1 MIADSSASKVGDEEG
16 KRKKKKAIKCHSL
29 FLIISLYHFKLTKC
43 MTLQFLLQVCN
54 VNIHIWY
61 FWKTCLLLSAFFL
74 SRMFLG
80 GRRTYLVQSDGKA
93 DDIPRTKNKRYTW
106 FLMPQEEEKKNIC
119 RRNNQSQNYPHI
131 SISGRSSKSSSA
143 SLRIFLWEPSLE
155 SHWECHK
162 CQEWRNLM

>member
-1 MIADSSASKVGDEEG
+1 MKAA
-16 KRKKKKAIKCHSL
+16 KKKKKIEQRQWNVIVCLSLACIILNWPSVWHSS
-29 FLIISLYHFKLTKC
+29 FYYRSVMWTYWIFD
-43 MTLQFLLQVCN
+43 
-54 VNIHIWY
+54 IWY

-80 GRRTYLVQSDGKA
+80 GRQTYLVQSDGKA

-106 FLMPQEEEKKNIC
+106 FLMSQEKKRKKIIC

-131 SISGRSSKSSSA
+131 SIWGRSSKSSSA